1 MDVKSG
7 RNRTDNEPAGLCPLV
22 SMNISSNCS
31 LVDEAKAKSMQ
42 LQMQLDQTP
51 HSTPESDS
59 YRRALSQIQ
68 ALNNAVKGGDAQKAE
83 TALATASTAVMQVTQ
98 NAAAA
103 GAAGGLDVYA

>member
-1 MDVKSG
+1 MLSPAALAPIT
-7 RNRTDNEPAGLCPLV
+7 NRRGFARRD
-22 SMNISSNCS
+22 MNISSNCS
-31 LVDEAKAKSMQ
+31 LVDEAKARSMQ

-83 TALATASTAVMQVTQ
+83 TALATASTAVMQVKTQ
-98 NAAAA
+98 NPVAA
-103 GAAGGLDVYA
+103 GSTGGLDVYA